1 MIGRYQRPQMAGV
14 WSDEGRFKH
23 MLMVEQAAT
32 DVLADDGLVPLADAE
47 AIQRAR
53 VDVPA
58 IKEAERRLK
67 HETAAFVEATGKTAG
82 PAGER
87 WFHYGLTSSDV
98 ADTALA
104 LQLRDAG
111 DLIRDEFGD
120 LLSDLRVLAH
130 KHAATPVA
138 ARTHGRRAQ
147 LTTFGI
153 KFAGWHCELRRSYDR
168 LDEAL
173 AGLLV
178 GKLSG
183 PVGTYPVLTPEQER
197 RALLSLGLRPEPF
210 ATQIVARDR
219 LASLLATMAVAAG
232 TFERIATSVRLM
244 AQDELNELAEFKA
257 PAQQGS
263 SAMPHKSNPV
273 RSERITGLSRL
284 LRAYAVAML
293 ESQAL
298 WHERDLSH
306 SSTERVVVPDAF
318 AVFDFV
324 LSELRGVINEMEVNE
339 AAARANSLHDE
350 RLLSGRILDTLV
362 AHGVNRQD
370 AYRATERGLTYSRD
384 VGVPLVGAV
393 LSQLSEPVTDGPLV
407 TALQLAA
414 DNEGTIKR
422 IAGLVGRL

>member
-1 MIGRYQRPQMAGV
+1 MAGV
-14 WSDEGRFKH
+14 WSDEGRFKQ
-23 MLMVEQAAT
+23 MLLVEQAAT
-32 DVLADDGLVPLADAE
+32 AVLAEGGFVPLEDAE

-53 VDVPA
+53 VDLPA
-58 IKEAERRLK
+58 IREAERRLK
-67 HETAAFVEATGKTAG
+67 HETAAFVEATSKTAG
-82 PAGER
+82 QAGER

-111 DLIRDEFGD
+111 NLVCDEFLD
-120 LLSDLRVLAH
+120 LLSDLRILAH

-147 LTTFGI
+147 LSTFGF
-153 KFAGWHCELRRSYDR
+153 KLAGWHCELRRSYDR
-168 LDEAL
+168 LNEAL
-173 AGLLV
+173 SGLLI

-219 LASLLATMAVAAG
+219 LASLLTTMAVAAG

-244 AQDELNELAEFKA
+244 AQDEVGELSEFKA

-273 RSERITGLSRL
+273 RSERITGLSRV

-324 LSELRGVINEMEVNE
+324 LSELRGVINEMEINE
-339 AAARANSLHDE
+339 GAARINSLYDE
-350 RLLSGRILDTLV
+350 RLLSGRILDTLI
-362 AHGVNRQD
+362 AHGINRQD
-370 AYRATERGLTYSRD
+370 AYRATERGLTHSRD
-384 VGVPLVGAV
+384 IGTPLADAV
-393 LSQLSEPVTDGPLV
+393 LLQLSEPVTDGPLV
-407 TALQLAA
+407 AALQLAA
-414 DNEGTIKR
+414 DNETTIKR
-422 IAGLVGRL
+422 IAALVSRL